1 MDFKLI
7 LLTLVLAVAV
17 LGSITFEF
25 VLKQEPFATAEEYWA
40 QLENHRLTLD
50 VRGHW
55 NYVLSTVDVISYSQA
70 PYFEVPDPYDSGIFK
85 RWIEEHG
92 DDPLVLERVYQSFY
106 ETGDWGWAPS
116 LRGIPWVQA
125 AIPIIWA
132 APSVAIIEPGRTAE
146 VAFVIREL
154 IELLRSPAGW
164 MDYAIIQG
172 WGDPMVRNV
181 QWRAPLLIAE
191 GLYAL
196 ITGDKEAYGPETV
209 ALARGLYEEMLE
221 NLSLPLGEGY
231 CGGVACEPNHW
242 FPQCNSMAVL
252 GLAIYDQVFGPDEK
266 HGVLIGEEYRKNYMQ
281 FIREHM
287 SDPETG
293 LVYRRWHPFGPQQ
306 ADKDLSGFA
315 NIMVALMVN
324 AFEPEFASN
333 LYQQVRLRYI
343 RRYPF
348 GIGAFMLEV
357 PEKGIRGEVQNPG
370 AWQPGMLGET
380 YLNVF
385 LAWAAAREFDDPE
398 TFDGINRFLTN
409 LAHPYF
415 LQAEV
420 RFDETNPDPAGIDD
434 YTVGQLL
441 NMYSGWWLFAKV
453 HLGWRTILE
462 HDWSQNRDADGR
474 LLNNP

>member
-1 MDFKLI
+1 VDFKLI

-70 PYFEVPDPYDSGIFK
+70 PYFDVPDPYDPGIFK

-92 DDPLVLERVYQSFY
+92 DDPLALERVYQSFY

-164 MDYAIIQG
+164 MDYSIIQG

-196 ITGDKEAYGPETV
+196 ITGDKEAYCPETV

-221 NLSLPLGEGY
+221 NLKLPLGEGY

-242 FPQCNSMAVL
+242 FPQCNAMAVL
-252 GLAIYDQVFGPDEK
+252 GLAIYDQVYGPDEK
-266 HGVLIGEEYRKNYMQ
+266 HGLLIGEEYRKHYMQ

-315 NIMVALMVN
+315 NIMVALLVN

-333 LYQQVRLRYI
+333 LYEQVRLRYI

-357 PEKGIRGEVQNPG
+357 PERGIRGEVQNPG

-385 LAWAAAREFDDPE
+385 LAWAASREFDDPE
-398 TFDGINRFLTN
+398 TFDGINCFLTN

-474 LLNNP
+474 PLNNP